1 MTKNQIEYNKLLETG
16 RANRAQEALT
26 HARDEAARQAKVIE
40 LGETSRHNQALE
52 GIQLQ
57 TLGETRRHNQAQES
71 IGFGQL
77 SETRR
82 HNTAQER
89 ESQRHNLQTESAT
102 IIDLTEK
109 SRHNL
114 ATEQAELTK
123 QQETARHN
131 KAVEGETMR
140 HNIVGEGVDAGRLA
154 LDTVT
159 REQQIAET
167 KRHNIAMEL
176 KDYSTKV
183 NLNPTTT
190 ITGMGNAG
198 GTSSSPVTPKKP
210 SGGGGKSSEDAQS
223 VMGGSYYNQGNAKTH
238 TKQSSTSYSS
248 STQIGPYSKDT
259 TITEKN
265 GVKKRSSTV
274 ELWPIYS
281 HTTSGSIK

>member
-26 HARDEAARQAKVIE
+26 HARDEAARQAKVVE

-71 IGFGQL
+71 IGYGQL

-82 HNTAQER
+82 HNTAQEK

-102 IIDLTEK
+102 IIDLTER

-131 KAVEGETMR
+131 VAVESETKR

-190 ITGMGNAG
+190 ITGMGNTG
-198 GTSSSPVTPKKP
+198 GTSSSPVSPKRP
-210 SGGGGKSSEDAQS
+210 SNGGNSSTENAQS
-223 VMGGSYYNQGNAKTH
+223 TMGSGYYNQKYGKT
-238 TKQSSTSYSS
+238 TQNQSSTSYSS
-248 STQIGPYSKDT
+248 STQIGPYSKET
-259 TITEKN
+259 TVIEKN
-265 GVKKRSSTV
+265 GTKKRSSTV
-274 ELWPIYS
+274 ELWPFYS
-281 HTTSGSIK
+281 HTTSGKVK